1 MATVQLTEDDG
12 FFKTDAK
19 GRAVFQWMVSRQ
31 FPVKVGDTIEAEGRT
46 SIVAA
51 KGDEFTIGKKNT
63 KWAYLYAEAPNAVS
77 SAPAATQSPD
87 DPIERLEWEHQR
99 ELGRTGELPGA

>member
-1 MATVQLTEDDG
+1 MATIQLDSDDG

-19 GRAVFQWMVSRQ
+19 GRDVFQWMVSRQ

-46 SIVAA
+46 IIVAA

-63 KWAYLYAEAPNAVS
+63 KWAYLYAEL
-77 SAPAATQSPD
+77 PAANSPVVATETPD
-87 DPIERLEWEHQR
+87 EPLERLEAAHYR
-99 ELGRTGELPGA
+99 ELGRCE